1 MTRSSGDGSQPA
13 RQAKKSKQVRDD
25 SSAADLGNL
34 GPIIEEVPAAIN
46 STESETPGSRQ
57 IEHSMLER
65 LEAMIHDLQGSN
77 ERLRRDQLAA
87 QEASAREISSLKEQL
102 HSRHP
107 PSPSASAPPGTDT
120 PLRPAGALRL
130 GRADPLDRARVSLL
144 DADGIVH
151 SADEND
157 TEERGGPKE
166 RML

>member
-87 QEASAREISSLKEQL
+87 QEVGLTIWPEARGG
-102 HSRHP
+102 P
-107 PSPSASAPPGTDT
+107 W
-120 PLRPAGALRL
+120 RPAGPH
-130 GRADPLDRARVSLL
+130 DPSPARARNRPAKARPVKSPGP
-144 DADGIVH
+144 ARK
-151 SADEND
+151 SPKA
-157 TEERGGPKE
+157 RGGPQRPGPPKARKARPE
-166 RML
+166 KSP